1 MSKSK
6 DEMPYELR
14 RCPFCGGKPIMHDT
28 QDGKFVIE
36 CDYCH
41 VKSYA
46 LKEKAVVCMMWNSRK
61 IPDDL
66 IADRWEEAEKFLL
79 QAVKNAGFAVTRDK
93 KRL

>member
-1 MSKSK
+1 MKEK
-6 DEMPYELR
+6 LKP
-14 RCPFCGGKPIMHDT
+14 CPFCGGEAVMSVT
-28 QDGKFVIE
+28 QEGRYVIE

-46 LKEKAVVCMMWNSRK
+46 LKEKAVACMMWNSRK

-66 IADRWEEAEKFLL
+66 IAERWEEAEKFLL